1 MIKSERGTA
10 FSKIQLKD
18 SSDHGNLA
26 FAKGPK
32 AKKKHHAVTVV
43 WNISLSFQLY
53 INGKVG
59 EIL

>member
-1 MIKSERGTA
+1 MIKSKRDTA

-26 FAKGPK
+26 FAK

-53 INGKVG
+53 INGKASDV
-59 EIL
+59 L

>member
-1 MIKSERGTA
+1 MIKSERYTA

-18 SSDHGNLA
+18 SSDQGNLA
-26 FAKGPK
+26 FAK
-32 AKKKHHAVTVV
+32 AKKKNHAVTVV